1 MSCSKILLMLILNTK
16 LIQSKPKQKEQLLA
30 KPFLFNY
37 KKLAMRHGIFLIK
50 LVMNHLWIRID
61 MHLLKVM
68 IKMMNA

>member
-50 LVMNHLWIRID
+50 LVMNHL
-61 MHLLKVM
+61 
-68 IKMMNA
+68 